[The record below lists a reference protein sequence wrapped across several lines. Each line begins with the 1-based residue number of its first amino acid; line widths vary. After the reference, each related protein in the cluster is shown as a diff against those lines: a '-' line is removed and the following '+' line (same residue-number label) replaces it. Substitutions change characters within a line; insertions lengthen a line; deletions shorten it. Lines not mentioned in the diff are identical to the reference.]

1 VDLNLQFGLG
11 LTSPHHAAMNGGAV
25 IANGMVFVPYGG
37 QNEPSGGIIAYH
49 IDQ

>member
-1 VDLNLQFGLG
+1 
-11 LTSPHHAAMNGGAV
+11 MNAGTV

-37 QNEPSGGIIAYH
+37 QNEPSGGIIAYR